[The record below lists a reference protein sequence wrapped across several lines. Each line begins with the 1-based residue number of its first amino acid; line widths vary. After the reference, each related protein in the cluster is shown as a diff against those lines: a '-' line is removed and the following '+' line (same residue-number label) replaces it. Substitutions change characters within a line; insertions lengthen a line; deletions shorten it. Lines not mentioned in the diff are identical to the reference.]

1 VPEPAGASAP
11 VRGDEARGTAVS
23 VERAAMCRA
32 LSPRAS
38 SAADWP
44 CTPAGAAVAPGTV
57 FFYTRIRATRPTTV
71 EHRWYRDGDLQQRVE
86 LSVAANPQAGYRTY
100 SRLTIAPDQDGPWR
114 VELRGA
120 TGALLHEERFVVR

>member
-1 VPEPAGASAP
+1 
-11 VRGDEARGTAVS
+11 VRGDDGQRGAAVR
-23 VERAAMCRA
+23 VERAAICRA

-38 SAADWP
+38 SASDWP
-44 CTPAGAAVAPGTV
+44 CTPAGGSVAPGTM
-57 FFYTRIRATRPTTV
+57 FFNSRIRSPRATPV

-86 LSVAANPQAGYRTY
+86 LRIAANPETGYRTY

-120 TGALLHEERFVVR
+120 SGTLLHEERFVVR